1 MTLDVAVFQWIH
13 GFSGQLAALDAAG
26 VFFAQY
32 AIAALPFFIFFLPA
46 SKRKSTFLFCISS
59 ALVAL
64 FVNLIIGATFFRP
77 RPAISLNVDPLIS
90 LLVNAKSFPSDHTAI
105 AFSFAFSLL
114 MQSRV
119 VGITALTLAGL
130 IGFSRIFVG
139 VHYPFDILGG
149 MLVGIASAALLWR
162 TYRRSRRVR
171 V

>member
-13 GFSGQLAALDAAG
+13 GFSGQLAALDATG
-26 VFFAQY
+26 VFCPVCNCRFAV
-32 AIAALPFFIFFLPA
+32 FIFSSRVEAKEYFP
-46 SKRKSTFLFCISS
+46 FCISS

-64 FVNLIIGATFFRP
+64 FVNLIIGATFFGP
-77 RPAISLNVDPLIS
+77 VPQSSLNVDPLIS